1 MHHELK
7 ILPVYFQAVRERRKL
22 FEVRLNDRNFQEGD
36 AITLR
41 EHNGVDYT
49 GNRLSARI
57 GYILSGYKAVAD
69 GHVVFSLIDI
79 AEEA

>member
-22 FEVRLNDRNFQEGD
+22 FEVRLNDRHFQEGD
-36 AITLR
+36 TVSLR
-41 EHNGVDYT
+41 EYDGQAYT

-57 GYILSGYKAVAD
+57 GYVLSGYKDIANE
-69 GHVVFSLIDI
+69 HVVFSLIDI
-79 AEEA
+79 AEEK